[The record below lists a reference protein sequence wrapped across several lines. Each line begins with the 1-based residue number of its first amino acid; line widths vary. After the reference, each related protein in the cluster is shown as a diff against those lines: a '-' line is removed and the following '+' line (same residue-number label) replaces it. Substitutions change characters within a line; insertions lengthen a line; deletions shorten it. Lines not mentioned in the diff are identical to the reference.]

1 MREFPRQSERL
12 AWCSVCRVQGGISHD
27 FGTQTLMAHA
37 TWCRGT
43 AMAKGVID
51 ADGILN
57 RARPWVHQQ
66 AHEIQPFGHLVK
78 LPIRAGG
85 ERVQGKRGQSQPAA
99 GRYDHAAR
107 PCTRSTTGEWQDR
120 RFVNCMWLEVPHP
133 HSARHAVRVAQRGHG
148 RSHVDGCARQATPA
162 ATRKRS
168 EGSSKR

>member
-1 MREFPRQSERL
+1 
-12 AWCSVCRVQGGISHD
+12 
-27 FGTQTLMAHA
+27 
-37 TWCRGT
+37 
-43 AMAKGVID
+43 MAKGVID

-162 ATRKRS
+162 ATRNDPEAHQRDDQCCGTRAIGDAFETICSAPRS
-168 EGSSKR
+168 SLYAWGSVVRLT